1 MNKIL
6 VKLYVPMME
15 EQYDLWLP
23 INRKIYKVIKLLI
36 KSINEFSDGYY
47 NPDKNQMPLLYDKV
61 TAKPYDANLSVKENN
76 IKNGTEII
84 LI

>member
-6 VKLYVPMME
+6 VKLYVPIME

-23 INRKIYKVIKLLI
+23 INRKIYKVINLLI
-36 KSINEFSDGYY
+36 KAINEFSGGHYS
-47 NPDKNQMPLLYDKV
+47 PDKNHMPLLYDKV
-61 TAKPYDANLSVKENN
+61 TARPYDTNLSVKENN

>member
-6 VKLYVPMME
+6 IKLYVPILE
-15 EQYDLWLP
+15 EQYDVKIP
-23 INRKIYKVIKLLI
+23 VNRKLYKVILLLI
-36 KSINEFSDGYY
+36 KAVNELSGGYY
-47 NPDKNQMPLLYDKV
+47 NPDKNNLPLLYDKV
-61 TAKPYDANLSVKENN
+61 TAKPYDTNLSVKENN